1 MRLNAQTVRNLC
13 RRCGWSQNELAKRM
27 GVSKGA
33 LSRVLNGK
41 CGAGRKM
48 LSRLLHVFPDET
60 VASIV
65 VLER

>member
-1 MRLNAQTVRNLC
+1 MRLNATIVRNLC
-13 RRCGWSQNELAKRM
+13 SRCGWSQNELAKRM

-33 LSRVLNGK
+33 LSRAINGK

-48 LSRLLHVFPDET
+48 LSRLLRVFPDET